1 MNKNM
6 KAGYQGKP
14 DAMREMAQK
23 LMDHPGHAKDVY
35 YSKSCA
41 DKEKMRP
48 FKNGGHVKNDREK
61 ELDLIKIEKTLTG
74 GRVMP
79 SSVVK
84 KIREDYSD
92 NKDNKERLRHLKKV
106 IREEEGEKWGN
117 IKLLKHMEKSKLP
130 ESKEVTRHLE
140 HEKRDAQDEIYDNE
154 RLLKHS
160 EGGKMKSGY
169 KKGGCAKPQKFAMG
183 GIGKVR
189 HDQSTMDGK
198 QKGTKKCKNTSV
210 YY

>member
-14 DAMREMAQK
+14 DAMRKMAQK

-48 FKNGGHVKNDREK
+48 FKNGGHVKNDK
-61 ELDLIKIEKTLTG
+61 E
-74 GRVMP
+74 MP
-79 SSVVK
+79 
-84 KIREDYSD
+84 
-92 NKDNKERLRHLKKV
+92 RHLKRV
-106 IREEEGEKWGN
+106 IREEEGEKWGD

-130 ESKEVTRHLE
+130 ESKEVTRHLK

-189 HDQSTMDGK
+189 HDQSTIDGK